1 MRKPGSGGV
10 GRSDMADEL
19 DGKGTRETDKG
30 NQAANGGA
38 VFVACLAVRLEFF
51 ATGLI
56 PRRLRPTDASC
67 ALCAL
72 LVLYPFLSCLNC
84 IPDKEVFDAEV

>member
-1 MRKPGSGGV
+1 
-10 GRSDMADEL
+10 MADEL

-56 PRRLRPTDASC
+56 SDARCPSRIS
-67 ALCAL
+67 A
-72 LVLYPFLSCLNC
+72 P
-84 IPDKEVFDAEV
+84 